1 MGLLVEAAVIKLTL
15 ESLRTRRVMNPLM
28 MMMMMMMMAWGEDE
42 QALLGERTEG
52 STKSSRY

>member
-28 MMMMMMMMAWGEDE
+28 MMMMMMAWGEDE